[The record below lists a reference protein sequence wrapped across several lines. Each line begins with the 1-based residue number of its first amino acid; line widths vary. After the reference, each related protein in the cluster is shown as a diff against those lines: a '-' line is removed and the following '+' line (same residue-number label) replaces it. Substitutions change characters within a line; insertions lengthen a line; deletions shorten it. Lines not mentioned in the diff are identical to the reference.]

1 MAEPVSGQLSKKEL
15 RDLRR
20 MQLVREALD
29 RYKKKGI
36 PVDIPICPVCKNHRL
51 VQLTA
56 YHDLGYIGSFQPT
69 WYCTDCGWWGR
80 TLVIMS
86 NKESNEAAVLEDMKG
101 AFAPLMD
108 PQESASD
115 EILFDE

>member
-1 MAEPVSGQLSKKEL
+1 MSEPISGQLSKKEL

-29 RYKKKGI
+29 KFKEKGKL
-36 PVDIPICPVCKNHRL
+36 VDIPICPACKSFRL
-51 VQLTA
+51 VQLTGF
-56 YHDLGYIGSFQPT
+56 HDLGYIGSFQPT
-69 WYCTDCGWWGR
+69 WYCTECGWWGR

-86 NKESNEAAVLEDMKG
+86 NKETKENAILEDMKS

-108 PQESASD
+108 PSETPTD
-115 EILFDE
+115 EILNDE